1 MLIVIDDQ
9 YRETPVEMSSIH
21 VGVKKMIIQP
31 NFVNNERCIIMA
43 DNKGYFSK
51 PIFIGTEKNNG
62 ILTIIE
68 FPEQPYGYPDLSTM
82 FWTGF
87 GFVLVETD
95 INYVSAND
103 YFRLG

>member
-21 VGVKKMIIQP
+21 IGVKKMIINP
-31 NFVNNERCIIMA
+31 NVVNNERCIIMA
-43 DNKGYFSK
+43 DNKGLISK
-51 PIFIGTEKNNG
+51 PIFIGTEQNNG
-62 ILTIIE
+62 IYTTIE

-87 GFVLVETD
+87 GLVLVETD
-95 INYVSAND
+95 TNYVSAND
-103 YFRLG
+103 YFRLR